1 MSSPQPAS
9 GWDPSVEQTR
19 LPWYSRPAIVLPIT
33 AALIVFTALATP
45 QPDSGRGGDSR
56 LTTYSTAPMGGR
68 IFYDL
73 ARRLGWNVEQRRTAD
88 WPADSDAI
96 ITELDPVVPLRS
108 TDVHALLERVRGG
121 GALLVMLGPGSHL
134 LADSLHLVF
143 GRSVYR
149 SKDPNGSRDAEG
161 CPAEEKGVFNR
172 RMLYTLWPGDQVT
185 LRQIGW
191 RGPKPDS
198 VVPLIETARRPIFER
213 DGRSAAI
220 GFVYGRGRIVAG
232 ADPDVLRNDAIR
244 VCKYG
249 LDVDAARMLD
259 FLSERG
265 DSPRR
270 HIAFD
275 ENHQGYGEQRG
286 TMGAIA
292 KYLVG
297 TSTGR
302 LLFQL
307 LAAGVVLLLVLAPR
321 LIPPHDP
328 ERIERRNPLEHVDA
342 LGRAYATVGATRSA
356 TARLLRGVRRRLAGG
371 SIRPGVDASD
381 EAFLERARR
390 DAPKLGDEIALIKK
404 ALHSPVTRRE
414 FASVGAAI
422 EQLELSLTRI

>member
-1 MSSPQPAS
+1 MSDPRPA
-9 GWDPSVEQTR
+9 PV
-19 LPWYSRPAIVLPIT
+19 PFYARPAIVLPVT
-33 AALIVFTALATP
+33 AALIVLTALVAP

-56 LTTYSTAPMGGR
+56 LTTFSTSPMGGR
-68 IFYDL
+68 IFHDL
-73 ARRLGWNVEQRRTAD
+73 ARRLGWSVEQRRTPD
-88 WPADSDAI
+88 WPADSGAI
-96 ITELDPVVPLRS
+96 ITELDPVVPLRA
-108 TDVHALLERVRGG
+108 TDVHALLERVRHG

-134 LADSLHLVF
+134 LADSLHLVP

-149 SKDPNGSRDAEG
+149 AKDPNGPRDLEG
-161 CPAEEKGVFNR
+161 CATEEKGVFNR

-185 LRQIGW
+185 LTQIGW

-198 VVPLIETARRPIFER
+198 VVPLVETERRILFER

-220 GFVYGRGRIVAG
+220 GFVYGRGRIVAS

-244 VCKYG
+244 VCTYG
-249 LDVDAARMLD
+249 LDVSAVRMLD
-259 FLSERG
+259 FLSER
-265 DSPRR
+265 DSAPRR
-270 HIAFD
+270 HIVFD
-275 ENHQGYGEQRG
+275 EYHQGYGEQRG

-292 KYLVG
+292 RYLVG
-297 TSTGR
+297 ASTGR
-302 LLFQL
+302 LLVQL
-307 LAAGVVLLLVLAPR
+307 LAAGLVLLLVLAPR

-342 LGRAYATVGATRSA
+342 LGRAYAQVGATRSA

-390 DAPKLGDEIALIKK
+390 DAPKLGDDIALIKK